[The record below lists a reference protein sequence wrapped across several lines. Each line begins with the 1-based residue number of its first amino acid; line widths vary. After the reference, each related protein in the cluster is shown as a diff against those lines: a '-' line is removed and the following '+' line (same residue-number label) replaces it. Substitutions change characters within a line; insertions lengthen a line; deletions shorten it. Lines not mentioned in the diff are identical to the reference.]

1 MWLNYK
7 KVEKITDLSYVSE
20 IAAGDEAFIKEL
32 IETFLLQVPE
42 FSGNMKNYLQN
53 KQYDLLAREAHTAKS
68 SVMLFGLNQLA
79 AMLKEFQLLA
89 GKQEKVE
96 TYPGL
101 ISEFDE
107 ICGMAAEEL
116 KPLI

>member
-1 MWLNYK
+1 MK
-7 KVEKITDLSYVSE
+7 KITDLSYISE

-42 FSGNMKNYLQN
+42 FSGNMKKYLRN
-53 KQYDLLAREAHTAKS
+53 KQYDLLAKEAHTAKS

-79 AMLKEFQLLA
+79 NTLKEFQLLA
-89 GKQEKVE
+89 EKQEKIE
-96 TYPGL
+96 SYADL

-107 ICGMAAEEL
+107 TCGKAIEEL
-116 KPLI
+116 KTEL